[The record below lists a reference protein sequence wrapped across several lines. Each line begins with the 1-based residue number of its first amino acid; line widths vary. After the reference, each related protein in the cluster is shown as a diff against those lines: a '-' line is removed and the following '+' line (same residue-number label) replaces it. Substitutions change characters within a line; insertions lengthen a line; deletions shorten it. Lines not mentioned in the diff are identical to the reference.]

1 MDHFEVIS
9 WNEQPLAYL
18 IRAEMCPE
26 ETTFLTPNN
35 LNFQVGFVVYPAG
48 GEVKRH
54 VHKKLE
60 RNITGTAEL
69 IMIKAGSCEIDIY
82 NDDRELVA
90 TRSLS
95 SGDIVLTV
103 NGGHGFRMQEDTT
116 LVEVKQGPY
125 SGVDEKDRF

>member
-1 MDHFEVIS
+1 
-9 WNEQPLAYL
+9 
-18 IRAEMCPE
+18 
-26 ETTFLTPNN
+26 
-35 LNFQVGFVVYPAG
+35 
-48 GEVKRH
+48 
-54 VHKKLE
+54 
-60 RNITGTAEL
+60 
-69 IMIKAGSCEIDIY
+69 MIKAGSCEIDIY

-90 TRSLS
+90 TRTLA

>member
-125 SGVDEKDRF
+125 SGVDEKD

>member
-18 IRAEMCPE
+18 IRADMCPE

-54 VHKKLE
+54 VHKKIE

-95 SGDIVLTV
+95 FGDIVLTV